1 VQSVSLGGLRGLLDN
16 RVPMIANAICYWA
29 LSLPTVYVLTV
40 VAGWGAVGVWVGYL
54 PWMALTGLF
63 FLRRFLRLTR

>member
-1 VQSVSLGGLRGLLDN
+1 
-16 RVPMIANAICYWA
+16 
-29 LSLPTVYVLTV
+29 VLTV